1 MLEWVQPFSKYI
13 YIQYKGGKVDF
24 SPFHSG
30 VYVHPPQTYSP
41 RLLIDFKNSWKWLSY
56 FCILLCITTH
66 LLLFLSPDWLIFCHV
81 IISLIYIHSNIY
93 LFSVS
98 LWRRANVRNIR
109 LYYPYWSYW
118 QYTNLFIY
126 FEKDKRLIGQRW
138 LVHAAYSIINVVYCE
153 GSVEIQIE
161 ISKVGELSLTKDL
174 CSKR

>member
-1 MLEWVQPFSKYI
+1 MTSHLFTPVFMFIHLKLILLVYWLTSKI
-13 YIQYKGGKVDF
+13 VGI
-24 SPFHSG
+24 
-30 VYVHPPQTYSP
+30 
-41 RLLIDFKNSWKWLSY
+41 NSY

-126 FEKDKRLIGQRW
+126 FEKYKRLISHRW
-138 LVHAAYSIINVVYCE
+138 LVHAAFSFINVVYCE
-153 GSVEIQIE
+153 GSGEIQIE